1 MALWKTPSNQWLWR
15 LIHIYVDLLVDI
27 IIIIIVALK
36 IINIIRVLH
45 AVWLTLVCSELYVY
59 TTELWSDVVILF
71 VFLSRNF
78 MKCLL
83 TWPCW
88 SKTRWVAS
96 STTVDMIKLLRK
108 VKSAHE
114 PEGYFEHSFFSNS
127 VRESN

>member
-1 MALWKTPSNQWLWR
+1 MFIPLNCE
-15 LIHIYVDLLVDI
+15 I
-27 IIIIIVALK
+27 I
-36 IINIIRVLH
+36 
-45 AVWLTLVCSELYVY
+45 
-59 TTELWSDVVILF
+59 ILF

-96 STTVDMIKLLRK
+96 STTVNMIKLLRK

-114 PEGYFEHSFFSNS
+114 PEGYFEHSFFSDS
-127 VRESN
+127 VRESS

>member
-1 MALWKTPSNQWLWR
+1 MKNTFKPVTVEADT
-15 LIHIYVDLLVDI
+15 HICRFVGWYHHHHHHCCTQDHQHHQSTSCSM
-27 IIIIIVALK
+27 
-36 IINIIRVLH
+36 INTCL
-45 AVWLTLVCSELYVY
+45 ELYVY
-59 TTELWSDVVILF
+59 TAELWSDVIILF

-96 STTVDMIKLLRK
+96 STTADMIKLLRK

-127 VRESN
+127 VRESY

>member
-1 MALWKTPSNQWLWR
+1 
-15 LIHIYVDLLVDI
+15 
-27 IIIIIVALK
+27 
-36 IINIIRVLH
+36 
-45 AVWLTLVCSELYVY
+45 
-59 TTELWSDVVILF
+59 
-71 VFLSRNF
+71 

-127 VRESN
+127 VIESN